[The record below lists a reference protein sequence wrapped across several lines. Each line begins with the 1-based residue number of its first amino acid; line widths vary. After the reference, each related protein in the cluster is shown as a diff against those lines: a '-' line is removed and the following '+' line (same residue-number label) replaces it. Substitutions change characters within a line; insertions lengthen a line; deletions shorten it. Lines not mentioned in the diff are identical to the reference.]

1 MGGGGYHAKE
11 LISTQLYC
19 VYHGRQSKNPA
30 GLHKETEGNGR
41 NSKPA
46 GIKSGTYRALTPRV
60 LSTLLS
66 ALFSTAAVQ
75 LDPPSLEHH
84 HPRCRAQKRQET
96 KDGWGHPS
104 DC

>member
-1 MGGGGYHAKE
+1 MGGGGGNHAKE
-11 LISTQLYC
+11 LISTQLSC

-66 ALFSTAAVQ
+66 ALFNAAAVQ
-75 LDPPSLEHH
+75 LDPPPQLGTPQPWLQSTRE
-84 HPRCRAQKRQET
+84 AGDK
-96 KDGWGHPS
+96 GWVGAPK
-104 DC
+104 